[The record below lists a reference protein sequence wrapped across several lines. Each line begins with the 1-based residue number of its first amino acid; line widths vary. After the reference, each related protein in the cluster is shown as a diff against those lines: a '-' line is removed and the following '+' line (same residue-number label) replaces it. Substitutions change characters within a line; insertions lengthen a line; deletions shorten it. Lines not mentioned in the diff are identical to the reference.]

1 MLPPDQML
9 LALVIVAKRKMAS
22 SISKKEGLMDF
33 IHWMLVAE
41 DVIIALVILAFL
53 YLRKIPYTIISIINA
68 SMLIF
73 VNILLFQKSNNEYF
87 LTLPIITC
95 IITTLIARSFVP
107 QRRSEW
113 NVKTT
118 KIVTTAF
125 VISAIILIV
134 ISFILAFKLL

>member
-41 DVIIALVILAFL
+41 DVIISLVILAFL

-68 SMLIF
+68 SMLLF
-73 VNILLFQKSNNEYF
+73 LTILLFQNSTTQLFLPLPF
-87 LTLPIITC
+87 LTSSIPT
-95 IITTLIARSFVP
+95 
-107 QRRSEW
+107 
-113 NVKTT
+113 
-118 KIVTTAF
+118 
-125 VISAIILIV
+125 VIPPS
-134 ISFILAFKLL
+134 